1 MALTGEDVSRR
12 GLVIFD
18 FDGTLVDS
26 MPGIIRTAR
35 AVMHEHGWTDE
46 ELGDMRRIVG
56 PAFPGAFCE
65 VYGVSPEEA
74 QSITEDYR
82 AVYKDLGRDGWPL
95 FGGMRELLEDLR
107 AAGAKLAT
115 ASSKR
120 QFLLDR
126 GLEANEVRDLF
137 DLPMGKDKDGGM
149 TKAQIIGEVL
159 SRLGVDAA
167 DAAMVGDRRF
177 DVEAAHEAGIPC
189 VGVLFG
195 HTCESDELVRAGACA
210 LCETVDDLRRVLLG

>member
-12 GLVIFD
+12 KLVIFD

-56 PAFPGAFCE
+56 PPFPQAFCE
-65 VYGVSPEEA
+65 VYGTTPEEA
-74 QSITEDYR
+74 RSITEDYR
-82 AVYKDLGRDGWPL
+82 AVYRNLGRDGWPL
-95 FGGMRELLEDLR
+95 FGGMRELLEELR
-107 AAGAKLAT
+107 AAGAKVAT

-126 GLEANEVRDLF
+126 GLETNGVRDLF
-137 DLPMGKDKDGGM
+137 DLPLGKVSDEGDS
-149 TKAQIIGEVL
+149 KAQIIGRVL
-159 SRLGVDAA
+159 GQLGVDAS
-167 DAAMVGDRRF
+167 DAVMVGDRRF
-177 DVEAAHEAGIPC
+177 DVEAAREAGLPC
-189 VGVLFG
+189 VGVLMG
-195 HTCESDELVRAGACA
+195 HTCDAAELVEAGACA

>member
-12 GLVIFD
+12 KLVIFD

-56 PAFPGAFCE
+56 PPFPNAFCD
-65 VYGVSPEEA
+65 VYGTTLEEA

-82 AVYKDLGRDGWPL
+82 AIYQNLGRDGWPL
-95 FGGMRELLEDLR
+95 FEGMRELLEELR
-107 AAGAKLAT
+107 AAGVKTAT

-126 GLEANEVRDLF
+126 GLDTNGVRDLF
-137 DLPMGKDKDGGM
+137 DLPLGKLSDEGDS
-149 TKAQIIGEVL
+149 KAQIIGRVL
-159 SRLGVDAA
+159 DQLGIDAA
-167 DAAMVGDRRF
+167 DAVMVGDRRF

-189 VGVLFG
+189 VGVLMG
-195 HTCESDELVRAGACA
+195 HTCEPAELIEAGACA